1 MEEPQSHLTAPVTK
15 FQIQEYVKISIKIK
29 IMNLRI
35 KEVTRDTPENY
46 QHSSLT
52 NYTNCKH
59 PFLVL
64 YIKSF
69 IVLYHIHM
77 IYGVSKTTGGA
88 AIINDQLNT
97 EF

>member
-15 FQIQEYVKISIKIK
+15 FQIQEYVIISIEIK
-29 IMNLRI
+29 IMNLSI

-59 PFLVL
+59 PFLVTV
-64 YIKSF
+64 YQIIYCIVSHTHDIWSIKNNKRGCH
-69 IVLYHIHM
+69 Y
-77 IYGVSKTTGGA
+77 
-88 AIINDQLNT
+88 
-97 EF
+97 